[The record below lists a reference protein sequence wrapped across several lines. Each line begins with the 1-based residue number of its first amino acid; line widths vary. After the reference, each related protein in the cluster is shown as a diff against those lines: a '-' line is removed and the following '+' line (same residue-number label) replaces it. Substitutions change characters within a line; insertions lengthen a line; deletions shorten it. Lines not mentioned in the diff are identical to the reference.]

1 MVMNL
6 AKVNNRCDE
15 YENKVEEYK
24 TEMNVTI
31 VVKLHYLVKCKK
43 LKIVKFWYHNN
54 ISLFVI
60 LPN

>member
-43 LKIVKFWYHNN
+43 LKIVKF
-54 ISLFVI
+54 
-60 LPN
+60 